1 MNLNRKTLREAVAS
15 LLTVF
20 LVLSVGPVGAFAQ
33 AETGQLTVKAT
44 DPQGGVVSG
53 ATVTVK
59 SVATNAER
67 TATTNEEGNATIT
80 NLQPGVYDITVTG
93 GSGFAPFKQQAQ
105 VTVGS
110 KVSIDASLS
119 PTGTSES
126 VTVVAG
132 EGGVE
137 VNTQSQQLSDTVSQR
152 QITELPTLTRNPYA
166 LVGISGNATDVEGTT
181 ARGTGFSING
191 QRSASTNILLDGGEN
206 VDTFTATIGQS
217 VPLDSVQ
224 EFQVVTSNFSAEYG
238 RASGGVVNVATRAGS
253 NTFHGSL
260 YEFNRISALA
270 SNGFD
275 NNANS
280 IAKGVFTRNQFGYSV
295 GGKLIKDKLFFFSS
309 TEWTR
314 VRSTGEE
321 ISLVPTSQLLA
332 ASNSNTRTY
341 FNAFQ
346 LGTPINGQVLTVNQV
361 INALGRDNFFDPG
374 TGDPLNSFATLAGGL
389 PAFGQVRAQ
398 RAQDLGGG
406 IPVNDWQTVARL
418 DYNWSDKT
426 QIYVRGAFQ
435 EFANPAGFNSFS
447 PYVGF
452 NTGIEGRNQNYL
464 TSVTH
469 SFSPNIVSQ
478 TKVVFNRIL
487 GNQPLG
493 DQPLVPTLYIDDV
506 AGHQLLNGNII
517 RLPGYLPDSP
527 GSGIPFGGPQNFI
540 QAYQDLNWTRGSHQL
555 RVGGQYVHIRDNRT
569 FGAYE
574 YADAALGADQASALG
589 GLVDGQLFNF
599 QVAVDPQGKFP
610 CFNNPAT
617 GGRIVTP
624 ECTLQTPLS
633 SPNFS
638 RSNRYHEWAAYFND
652 SWKIKPRLTLNLGVR
667 YEYYGTQH
675 NANQDLDSN
684 FYLGDGAN
692 VFERIRNGRIM
703 LAKDSP
709 IGKLWAVDKN
719 NFAPRLGFAWDVFGD
734 GKTSLRGGYG
744 MAYERNFGNVTFN
757 VIQNPP
763 NYATVALRNGAD
775 VTDLPVT
782 LENFGLLSGSGISKS
797 FPRVSLRAVDPN
809 IKNAYAHFWSGAFQH
824 QILGNTIV
832 SAEYT
837 GSAGRSLYS
846 IANINRLGSGN
857 AYLGDTLHQNLFGD
871 GVLRGSGRLNNAG
884 ATSINFR
891 GSDGRS
897 NYNAL
902 ILALDSSNLRNKG
915 LRLTARYTYSQAKDN
930 LSDTFSA
937 PQNQFN
943 LGYLDPFNPD
953 LDYGF
958 ADFDV
963 RHRFTSTF
971 VWDIPRLSSAKGF
984 LNQVV
989 NGWELTGIV
998 NLRSGTPFSVYDST
1012 LVAGAI
1018 MRARLNG
1025 PVNFRGSVNHD
1036 AVGAGFNRYNYIDLS
1051 GLTAGTF
1058 LDSNLLSEFPP
1069 FPSDMSKRNS
1079 FRRPGFW
1086 NADTALYKNFK
1097 VTERVSLQFRFE
1109 AYNVF
1114 NHANLYVSGGEADV
1128 AGTTF
1133 VPACFGRPECLSTI
1147 PAERR
1152 NIQLAGKIIF

>member
-1 MNLNRKTLREAVAS
+1 MNFKRKTLREAMAS
-15 LLTVF
+15 LLTTF
-20 LVLSVGPVGAFAQ
+20 LLLSFSPVAALAQ
-33 AETGQLTVKAT
+33 TETGQITVRAT
-44 DPQGGVVSG
+44 DPQGAVVPG
-53 ATVTVK
+53 ATVSVK
-59 SVATNAER
+59 STATSAER

-80 NLQPGVYDITVTG
+80 NLQPGVYDVTVTG
-93 GSGFAPFKQQAQ
+93 GSGFSPFKQQAQ
-105 VTVGS
+105 ITVGS
-110 KVSIDASLS
+110 RVTIDASLA
-119 PTGTSES
+119 PTGAAES
-126 VTVVAG
+126 ITVVAG

-137 VNTQSQQLSDTVSQR
+137 VNTQSQQLADTISQR

-166 LVGISGNATDVEGTT
+166 LVGISGNATDVEGVN

-191 QRSASTNILLDGGEN
+191 LRSASTNILLDGGEN
-206 VDTFTATIGQS
+206 IDTFTATVGQN

-224 EFQVVTSNFSAEYG
+224 EFQVITSNFSAEYG
-238 RASGGVVNVATRAGS
+238 RASGGIVNVATRAGS
-253 NTFHGSL
+253 NSLHGSL
-260 YEFNRISALA
+260 YAFNRVSALA

-275 NNANS
+275 NNANG
-280 IAKGVFTRNQFGYSV
+280 IPKGVFTRNQFGYSV
-295 GGKLIKDKLFFFSS
+295 GGKVIKDKLFFFSS

-321 ISLVPTSQLLA
+321 ISLVPTPQLLA
-332 ASNSNTRTY
+332 ASHPNTQNY
-341 FNAFQ
+341 FDAFS
-346 LGTPINGQVLTVNQV
+346 LVSPINGDVLTVGQIIDLNP
-361 INALGRDNFFDPG
+361 AGFFDPV
-374 TGDPLNSFATLAGGL
+374 TGAPLNSFATLSRNL

-406 IPVNDWQTVARL
+406 NPVNDWQTVGRL

-435 EFANPAGFNSFS
+435 EFANPLGTISFS
-447 PYVGF
+447 PYQGF
-452 NTGIEGRNQNYL
+452 NTGQDGRNQNYL

-469 SFSPNIVSQ
+469 SFSPTIVSQ
-478 TKVVFNRIL
+478 TKVVFNRL
-487 GNQPLG
+487 NLLQPLG
-493 DQPLVPTLYIDDV
+493 EQPLVPTLFIDDV
-506 AGHQLLNGNII
+506 AGHQILNGNVI
-517 RLPGYLPDSP
+517 RLPGYLSDQP
-527 GSGIPFGGPQNFI
+527 GNGIPFGGPQNFL
-540 QAYQDLNWTRGSHQL
+540 QAYQDVNWTRGSHQL
-555 RVGGQYVHIRDNRT
+555 RFGGQYVHIRDNRT

-574 YADAALGADQASALG
+574 YADAALGADQASAFG

-599 QVAVDPQGKFP
+599 TVAVFPQGKFP
-610 CFNNPAT
+610 CFNDPVT
-617 GGRIVTP
+617 GARIVTP
-624 ECTLQTPLS
+624 ECTLQTPLT

-652 SWKIKPRLTLNLGVR
+652 SWKIKPRVTLNLGVR

-675 NANQDLDSN
+675 NADQNLDSN

-692 VFERIRNGRIM
+692 VFERIRNGRIL

-719 NFAPRLGFAWDVFGD
+719 NFAPRIGLAWDVFGD

-775 VTDLPVT
+775 VTDLPIT
-782 LENFGLLSGSGISKS
+782 LENFGLLSGSGITKS
-797 FPRVSLRAVDPN
+797 FPRVSLRAVDPD
-809 IKNAYAHFWSGAFQH
+809 IHNAYAHFWSAALQR
-824 QILGNTIV
+824 QVMANTIL

-857 AYLGDTLHQNLFGD
+857 AYLGDTLAQDLFGD

-902 ILALDSSNLRNKG
+902 VLSVDSSNLANKG
-915 LRLTARYTYSQAKDN
+915 LRLTARYTFSQAKDN
-930 LSDTFSA
+930 LSDTFSS

-953 LDYGF
+953 LDYGS
-958 ADFDV
+958 ADYDV

-971 VWDIPRLSSAKGF
+971 VWDIPRVSSAKGF
-984 LNQVV
+984 LNQLV
-989 NGWELTGIV
+989 NGWELTGII
-998 NLRSGTPFSVYDST
+998 NLRSGTPFSIYDSS

-1018 MRARLNG
+1018 MRAQLNG
-1025 PVNFRGSVNHD
+1025 SIDSSGSVNRN
-1036 AVGAGFNRYNYIDLS
+1036 AGQGFNRFGFIDLS
-1051 GLTAGTF
+1051 GLTPGQF
-1058 LDSNLLSEFPP
+1058 LDSNLLAEFPP
-1069 FPSDMSKRNS
+1069 FPSDMSERNA

-1086 NADTALYKNFK
+1086 NVDSALYKNFK

-1109 AYNVF
+1109 AFNVF

-1128 AGTTF
+1128 ATTSF
-1133 VPACFGRPECLSTI
+1133 IPACYGRPECLSTNT
-1147 PAERR
+1147 AERR
-1152 NIQLAGKIIF
+1152 NIQLAGKLIF

>member
-1 MNLNRKTLREAVAS
+1 MNLKRKTLREAVAS
-15 LLTVF
+15 LLAVF
-20 LVLSVGPVGAFAQ
+20 MLLSFGPVAAFAQ
-33 AETGQLTVKAT
+33 TETGQITVKAT
-44 DPQGGVVSG
+44 DAQGAVVPG
-53 ATVTVK
+53 AAVSVK
-59 SVATNAER
+59 SAGTGAER
-67 TATTNEEGNATIT
+67 TATTNEEGVATIT
-80 NLQPGVYDITVTG
+80 NLQPGLYDVTVTG

-105 VTVGS
+105 VSVGTRLS
-110 KVSIDASLS
+110 VEAALS
-119 PTGTSES
+119 PTGSTES
-126 VTVVAG
+126 ITVVAG

-137 VNTQSQQLSDTVSQR
+137 VNTQTQQLADTVSQR
-152 QITELPTLTRNPYA
+152 QITELPTLTRNPYN
-166 LVGISGNATDVEGTT
+166 LVGISGNATDVEGAT
-181 ARGTGFSING
+181 ARGAGFSING

-206 VDTFTATIGQS
+206 NDIFTATVGQN

-224 EFQVVTSNFSAEYG
+224 EFQVITSNFSAEYG
-238 RASGGVVNVATRAGS
+238 RASGGIVNVATRAGS
-253 NTFHGSL
+253 NAFHGSL

-295 GGKLIKDKLFFFSS
+295 GGRVIKDKLFFFSS

-321 ISLVPTSQLLA
+321 ISLVPTANLIA
-332 ASNSNTRTY
+332 ASDANTKNY

-346 LGTPINGQVLTVNQV
+346 LVTPINGQVLTVAQV
-361 INALGRDNFFDPG
+361 IAAAGPDNFFDPD
-374 TGDPLNSFATLAGGL
+374 TGDPLNSFATLPGSL

-406 IPVNDWQTVARL
+406 PPVNDWQTVGRL

-435 EFANPAGFNSFS
+435 EFANPLGTISFS
-447 PYVGF
+447 PYQGF
-452 NTGIEGRNQNYL
+452 NTGQNGRNQNYL
-464 TSVTH
+464 ASVTH

-478 TKVVFNRIL
+478 TKVVFNRL
-487 GNQPLG
+487 NLLQPLG
-493 DQPLVPTLYIDDV
+493 EQPLVPTLFIDDV
-506 AGHQLLNGNII
+506 AGHQVLNQNII
-517 RLPGYLPDSP
+517 RLPGYLSDSP
-527 GSGIPFGGPQNFI
+527 GNGIPFGGPQNFL
-540 QAYQDLNWTRGSHQL
+540 QAYQDMNWTRGNHQL
-555 RVGGQYVHIRDNRT
+555 RFGGQYVHIRDNRT

-574 YADAALGADQASALG
+574 YADAALGADQASAFG
-589 GLVDGQLFNF
+589 GLIDGQLFNF
-599 QVAVDPQGKFP
+599 QVAVFPQGKFP
-610 CFNNPAT
+610 CHNNPLT

-624 ECTLQTPLS
+624 ECTLQTPLT

-652 SWKIKPRLTLNLGVR
+652 SWKVKPRLTLNLGIR

-675 NANQDLDSN
+675 NANQNLDSN
-684 FYLGDGAN
+684 FYFGEGAN
-692 VFERIRNGRIM
+692 RFEQIRNGQIM

-719 NFAPRLGFAWDVFGD
+719 NFAPRVGFAWDVFGD

-744 MAYERNFGNVTFN
+744 LAYERNFGNVTFN

-763 NYATVALRNGAD
+763 NYATVSLRNGAD

-782 LENFGLLSGSGISKS
+782 LENFGLLSGSGITKS

-809 IKNAYAHFWSGAFQH
+809 IHNAYAHFWSAAFQR
-824 QILGNTIV
+824 QVMGNTIV

-837 GSAGRSLYS
+837 ASAGRSLYS

-857 AYLGDTLHQNLFGD
+857 AFLGDTLRQNLFGD
-871 GVLRGSGRLNNAG
+871 GVLRGSGRLNNNG

-902 ILALDSSNLRNKG
+902 ILSADSTNLKNLG
-915 LRLTARYTYSQAKDN
+915 LRFTARYTFSQSKDN
-930 LSDTFSA
+930 LSDVFSA

-958 ADFDV
+958 SDFDV
-963 RHRFTSTF
+963 RHRFTGTF
-971 VWDIPRLSSAKGF
+971 VWDIPRATNAKGF
-984 LNQVV
+984 LDQVV

-998 NLRSGTPFSVYDST
+998 NLRSGAPFSVYDSS

-1018 MRARLNG
+1018 MRQRLNG

-1051 GLTAGTF
+1051 GLTPDTF
-1058 LDSNLLSEFPP
+1058 RDSNNLAEFPP
-1069 FPSDMSKRNS
+1069 FPADMSIRNS

-1086 NADTALYKNFK
+1086 NFDSALYKNFK
-1097 VTERVSLQFRFE
+1097 VTERVSLQLRFE

-1114 NHANLYVSGGEADV
+1114 NHANLFVSGGEADR

-1133 VPACFGRPECLSTI
+1133 VPACFGRPECISTNV
-1147 PAERR
+1147 AERR
-1152 NIQLAGKIIF
+1152 NVQLAGKIIF